1 MRRTGAI
8 LFLILLAIAA
18 REWKRGES
26 HEIAAAN
33 GAQVHV
39 IDGDSLKIGTKE
51 IRIAGIDAP
60 EYRQLCG
67 DGSGG
72 EWPCGKAARDT
83 LATLV
88 AAGDLRCTERARDR
102 YGRALSD
109 CRTRSGDVA
118 TALARAGFAESAGDE
133 RFDSHEP
140 EIAEARAAQRG
151 LWRGPHLHPA
161 DWRRAQRPEQP
172 KP

>member
-1 MRRTGAI
+1 MRRSGAI

-18 REWKRGES
+18 RELKLGES
-26 HEIAAAN
+26 REIAATN
-33 GAQVHV
+33 SAQVHV
-39 IDGDSLKIGTKE
+39 IDGDSLKIGTEE

-72 EWPCGKAARDT
+72 EWACGKAARDA
-83 LATLV
+83 LAALV

-109 CRTRSGDVA
+109 CRIRSGDVA
-118 TALARAGFAESAGDE
+118 TALARAGFAESAGDA
-133 RFDSHEP
+133 RFDPHEQ
-140 EIAEARAAQRG
+140 EIAEARAARRG
-151 LWRGPHLHPA
+151 IWRGPHLHPA
-161 DWRRAQRPEQP
+161 DWRRAQRPGP
-172 KP
+172 